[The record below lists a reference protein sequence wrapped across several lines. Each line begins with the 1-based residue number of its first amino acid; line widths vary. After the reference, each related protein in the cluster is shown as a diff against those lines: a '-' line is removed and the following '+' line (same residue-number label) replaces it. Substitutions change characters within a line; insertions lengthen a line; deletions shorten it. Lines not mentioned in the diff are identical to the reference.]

1 MGVESTLPICPPEGP
16 IWAYVGDL
24 QPGCPWGLLWLL
36 EECPGLKAIIFL
48 FPECSV
54 CLRERSKGQ
63 GRGKKVDPC
72 GNASV
77 CLSATASL
85 CPSVFLPISVCL
97 DLLFSVSQ
105 CLYPRLSL
113 LCLCVS
119 QCLPQSLYLGPS
131 VSVLLVSV
139 VLLSL
144 SFLSSTPFPLP
155 PSFLAC
161 SSPLPFPSP
170 VPLKLFENRP
180 HRHCY
185 YSVCHPEFVLRNCPL
200 LERIKEV
207 NGRPASQQVVT
218 AGPDAWAGSCPM
230 ASALWQWVR
239 WCWCTVQ
246 SEPLC
251 PVIARQFLRSLTAC
265 LPCAS
270 LWQEGCLGKCPDP
283 TCRLSPHLQN

>member
-63 GRGKKVDPC
+63 GREKKVDPC

-85 CPSVFLPISVCL
+85 CPSVFLPLSVCL

-113 LCLCVS
+113 LYLCVS
-119 QCLPQSLYLGPS
+119 QCPPQSLYLGPS
-131 VSVLLVSV
+131 VSVSPCLCCSSFSFLP
-139 VLLSL
+139 LFHPLSSS
-144 SFLSSTPFPLP
+144 SFLSSLFFPSSFPL
-155 PSFLAC
+155 SC
-161 SSPLPFPSP
+161 SSQT
-170 VPLKLFENRP
+170 
-180 HRHCY
+180 
-185 YSVCHPEFVLRNCPL
+185 
-200 LERIKEV
+200 I
-207 NGRPASQQVVT
+207 
-218 AGPDAWAGSCPM
+218 
-230 ASALWQWVR
+230 
-239 WCWCTVQ
+239 
-246 SEPLC
+246 
-251 PVIARQFLRSLTAC
+251 
-265 LPCAS
+265 
-270 LWQEGCLGKCPDP
+270 
-283 TCRLSPHLQN
+283 